1 MDGRMTKG
9 NNMKIET
16 LFSDHKALQEQLA
29 DVQQRY
35 DVKKREYTDACS
47 ALLNEWSKANA
58 ELLAEH
64 DAMIDKSG
72 EVETQLRTAVI
83 EAYQANP
90 SSKTV
95 APGLSVRINT
105 GLKYDPAK
113 ALDWAKSHSL
123 ALALDKKAFEAIAK
137 AQPIDFVETVETPSA
152 VIKL

>member
-1 MDGRMTKG
+1 MSIQG

-16 LFSDHKALQEQLA
+16 LFSDHRALQEQLA
-29 DVQQRY
+29 DVTRRR
-35 DVKKREYTDACS
+35 DTAK
-47 ALLNEWSKANA
+47 ALLDEEITALTYKWQANNA
-58 ELLAEH
+58 ELLGEFTEISLA
-64 DAMIDKSG
+64 ACDK
-72 EVETQLRTAVI
+72 ETELRAAVVG
-83 EAYQANP
+83 AYQADP